1 MKKTLLIFVK
11 NPVYGKVKTRLA
23 ATAGNEK
30 ALLVYQNLIKYTAA
44 ITCNLPVKKTVYYSD
59 FIGTEDYWDEDI
71 YTKKIQQGNNLGE
84 TMQNAF
90 KESFDQG
97 FNEVVIIGS
106 DCVEISEEHLLNAYT
121 HFENYDVVIGPA
133 VDGGY
138 YLIGLKEIHINIF
151 SNILWSTETVLAQTL
166 RLCAIEK
173 LSVYLLPEL
182 SDIDEEK
189 DIKEEHKK
197 ILQFI

>member
-84 TMQNAF
+84 RMQNAF

-106 DCVEISEEHLLNAYT
+106 DCVEITDEHLLNAYT
-121 HFENYDVVIGPA
+121 HFKNYDVVIGPA